1 MLTHLYV
8 KNFVLIDQVNLDFN
22 DKMSVLT
29 GETGAGKSLL
39 IDAIGLLCGERASA
53 TYVKK
58 GCDKAVV
65 EGVFDIS
72 DNSIANRLLEEQ
84 GFDLEGEDL
93 IISREIT
100 ALGKSTIRVAQRS
113 CTAAFLRELMSSIVD
128 IHSQHDNQYL
138 LQPRYHLSLLDRF
151 CEDEQLLEKVKAAY
165 QALHSLEKEIE
176 SALKEDF
183 NQDDLDDLT
192 AAYNEI
198 VDAKLKKDELAELED
213 EVKLMNRFET
223 IQKQAAYA
231 LEALDGE
238 QGSNP
243 TLYSAIRA
251 LESIQDI
258 QPYQSI
264 HTSLYDAYYQIE
276 ELISSLRKALE
287 NSDYDE
293 ERLNMIQERIFLYH
307 RLYRKYGGSYEAI
320 MQQKEII
327 ETKIDRILHRQDFLE
342 RKEQELNEK
351 RQIFETVSQQLHQLR
366 SQKAVILEEQV
377 NHQLNDLLL
386 SNARFH
392 IAIKEGK
399 AASAGIDEVEFQVS
413 MNRQDGFTPLQK
425 TASGGELSRL
435 MLGLKCIFTRLQGIS
450 TVIFDEIDTGVS
462 GAVALAIG
470 RKMQLLSEDIQV
482 FCVTHLAQ
490 VAASADHHL
499 LVSKKDDQYVTT
511 TSIQLLNEEERI
523 HELAAIASS
532 SQSEAS
538 LSAARELRQTARR

>member
-165 QALHSLEKEIE
+165 QALHSLEKEVE
-176 SALKEDF
+176 AALKEDF
-183 NQDDLDDLT
+183 NQDNLDDLT

-198 VDAKLKKDELAELED
+198 VDAKLKEDELAELED

-320 MQQKEII
+320 MQQKEMI

-342 RKEQELNEK
+342 RKEKELNEK
-351 RQIFETVSQQLHQLR
+351 RQIFEAVSEQLHQLR

-377 NHQLNDLLL
+377 NQQLNDLLL

-399 AASAGIDEVEFQVS
+399 ASSVGIDEVEFQVS
-413 MNRQDGFTPLQK
+413 MNRQDRFTPLQK

-499 LVSKKDDQYVTT
+499 LVSKQDDQHVTT

>member
-165 QALHSLEKEIE
+165 QALHSLEKEVE
-176 SALKEDF
+176 AALKEDF
-183 NQDDLDDLT
+183 NQDNLDDLT

-198 VDAKLKKDELAELED
+198 VDAKLKEDELAELED

-320 MQQKEII
+320 MQQKEMI

-351 RQIFETVSQQLHQLR
+351 RQIFEAVSEQLHQLR

-377 NHQLNDLLL
+377 NQQLNDLLL

-399 AASAGIDEVEFQVS
+399 ASSVGIDEVEFQVS
-413 MNRQDGFTPLQK
+413 MNRQDRFTPLQK

-499 LVSKKDDQYVTT
+499 LVSKQDDQHVTT